1 MFQEFNANNISTNFI
16 KNLVSTVYV
25 PTVDVWNKNKPL
37 IAGFTYITKDYIV
50 KANKNYDPV
59 TYYDLPDKKVLDI
72 YNKEY
77 FTIIKPYIE
86 GKFYRGLT
94 SIYTPNT
101 SIYDSETH
109 YYLGNY
115 LRYVRD
121 IHNINLM
128 PYYNCWDG
136 TMRDSIRIKH
146 NISNDKDEIIEDNE
160 NINDGKKVLIV
171 PIKFNTKYTLY
182 IDSNSPIDISYIYYD
197 GVKRLNPANQPQI
210 IGNPDIIH
218 LPSSSFT
225 NPYLFNG
232 VNLDSSKSDYSNVL
246 QEYLVLLIQLP
257 SIDTS
262 SVFVLEGDYKDNK
275 ILTINDD
282 IDLLI
287 KYYGKDNFDYLN
299 FATTPS
305 SLTRV
310 IDGKNYAFNDR
321 LIEYLTWNIMSS
333 QDTISDNIKRCQ
345 LYSSTSKCELKN
357 GYKWDKNINGIWSN
371 SFMEFSYELATNNK
385 INKLLVDINGNIDK
399 DTEEAILRGK
409 EGDYNGV
416 RIKR

>member
-1 MFQEFNANNISTNFI
+1 
-16 KNLVSTVYV
+16 
-25 PTVDVWNKNKPL
+25 
-37 IAGFTYITKDYIV
+37 
-50 KANKNYDPV
+50 
-59 TYYDLPDKKVLDI
+59 
-72 YNKEY
+72 
-77 FTIIKPYIE
+77 
-86 GKFYRGLT
+86 
-94 SIYTPNT
+94 
-101 SIYDSETH
+101 
-109 YYLGNY
+109 
-115 LRYVRD
+115 
-121 IHNINLM
+121 
-128 PYYNCWDG
+128 
-136 TMRDSIRIKH
+136 MRDSIRIKH

-321 LIEYLTWNIMSS
+321 LIEYLT
-333 QDTISDNIKRCQ
+333 
-345 LYSSTSKCELKN
+345 
-357 GYKWDKNINGIWSN
+357 
-371 SFMEFSYELATNNK
+371 
-385 INKLLVDINGNIDK
+385 
-399 DTEEAILRGK
+399 
-409 EGDYNGV
+409 
-416 RIKR
+416 